1 MDNEDLDKKTKLPE
15 DEDEFDKKTK
25 KMRKILE
32 KICDEEFK
40 EYYNSIRTDVAN
52 VGNLII
58 EKESSNFK
66 EAESSINKRFDDVA
80 VSLEEELKN
89 SSEILNSANKIQEF
103 MSRQSNNLNEL
114 MDFVRE
120 RNSKLE
126 DENRKMAQKIG
137 EKEAGE
143 KNLNQQLNEA
153 KEQLDKNQIQLES
166 IKNQYSQEQAKY
178 ISLQQKAADYERK
191 LSEKEIEINNLNATI
206 KEKGNSIEEIK
217 KEIGNLDANNADL
230 KQKYDDLSGK
240 YQNLNIDENLVAAYQ
255 NFDSLSEKTKNS
267 LVSIFPHG
275 TFLGFVSSG
284 LRLNNIASLWETAR
298 RNIFN
303 DNLED
308 IEKLNEIF
316 TILLNVYNEGSL
328 NKQFELVIPEIGSKY
343 DSYSCSI
350 KELKSSGTV
359 SKIYLAGYKNIK
371 DGDIHKAVISVTD

>member
-1 MDNEDLDKKTKLPE
+1 MDNQDLDKETKLLE
-15 DEDEFDKKTK
+15 DEDEDDKKSK

-32 KICDEEFK
+32 EFEK
-40 EYYNSIRTDVAN
+40 YYNSIKTDVVK
-52 VGNLII
+52 VGNLIV

-80 VSLEEELKN
+80 SSFEKEFKN
-89 SSEILNSANKIQEF
+89 SSEILDSANKIQELV
-103 MSRQSNNLNEL
+103 SRQSANLNDL
-114 MDFVRE
+114 IDFVRE

-126 DENRKMAQKIG
+126 DENRKMARTIG
-137 EKEAGE
+137 EKEASE
-143 KNLNQQLNEA
+143 KNLNQQLNET
-153 KEQLDKNQIQLES
+153 KEQLDKNQVQLENL
-166 IKNQYSQEQAKY
+166 KNQCSQEQAKSV
-178 ISLQQKAADYERK
+178 SLQQKATDYERK
-191 LSEKEIEINNLNATI
+191 LFEKESEINNLNATL
-206 KEKGNSIEEIK
+206 KEKDNLIEEIK
-217 KEIGNLDANNADL
+217 NEIANLNANNANL
-230 KQKYDDLSGK
+230 KQKYDELSGK
-240 YQNLNIDENLVAAYQ
+240 YQNLNIDENLVVAYQ

-267 LVSIFPHG
+267 LVSVFPRG

-316 TILLNVYNEGSL
+316 TILLNVYNEGSQ

-343 DSYSCSI
+343 DSQSCSI

-359 SKIYLAGYKNIK
+359 SKVYLAGYKNIR
-371 DGDIHKAVISVTD
+371 DGSMHKAVISVAD